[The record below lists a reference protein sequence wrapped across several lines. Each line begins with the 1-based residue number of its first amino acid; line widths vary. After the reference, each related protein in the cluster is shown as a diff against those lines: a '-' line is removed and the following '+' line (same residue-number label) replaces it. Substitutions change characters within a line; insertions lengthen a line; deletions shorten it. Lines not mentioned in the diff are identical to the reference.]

1 MDHKEKNKI
10 IVVGR
15 NAITRRFSIQQIKQ
29 KKKNNCHFLL
39 FFRVV
44 IPLRFSTARLKLLTE
59 NSDME
64 TETNLLCQLGGR

>member
-15 NAITRRFSIQQIKQ
+15 NAITRRFSIQQIKL